1 MRNFIRNQYVFVI
14 GKSEHTCDAC
24 LKWNLQ
30 LMVQLWR
37 SNVDSYWYLHEI
49 VLFLLHIKWM
59 YLCRYYE
66 LSFLINNVPY
76 SIMCMTHIYIY
87 TNVCIVKTC
96 TNILYVKVFF
106 FWWDSNYWIKYF
118 KSKSLNPKFSSL
130 QVFVLWKC
138 GWDEMGIVL

>member
-49 VLFLLHIKWM
+49 VLFLLHIKWT
-59 YLCRYYE
+59 YLCMYYE
-66 LSFLINNVPY
+66 FSFLIYNVPY

-87 TNVCIVKTC
+87 EYMRIHKCLYCKIMYKYIVYQSLQISSFRAFKSSCENVDEMKWWLSFKNKTV
-96 TNILYVKVFF
+96 L
-106 FWWDSNYWIKYF
+106 SYWI
-118 KSKSLNPKFSSL
+118 
-130 QVFVLWKC
+130 
-138 GWDEMGIVL
+138 